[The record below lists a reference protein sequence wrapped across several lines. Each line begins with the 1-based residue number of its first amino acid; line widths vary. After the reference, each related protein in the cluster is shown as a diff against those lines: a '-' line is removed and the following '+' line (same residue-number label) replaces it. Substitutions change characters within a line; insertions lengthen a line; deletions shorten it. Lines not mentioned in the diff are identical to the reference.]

1 MDHEVIRLRGVRQHN
16 LKNLDLDIPLN
27 KLIALTGVSGSGK
40 SSLALHT
47 LYAEGQRRYVE
58 TFSPYA
64 RQFLER
70 MDPPEA
76 ALIEGIPPSIAIES
90 GTAVRSSRSTV
101 GTITEINDYLKLLF
115 ARLAVPHCPS
125 CQNPVTRDS
134 PETIYSKLG
143 DLAAEDRVLVCFP
156 FLTDREG
163 QWKTQLVSQG
173 FLRIFADGAV
183 LNIDDISGAESA
195 GLGGLELLVIVDR
208 LLWGKA
214 ARNRILDSITSAY
227 TMGRG
232 RLAVVVMPDRIR
244 RFSSEL
250 SCADCTNASP
260 IPPPNPNLFSFNSP
274 IGACPKCR
282 GFGRTIGVDID
293 LVIPDRGLT
302 IRKGAVKPFGTDREE
317 YFELLDF
324 CKKVKIPVDLPFG
337 DLDESARQSI
347 INGTK
352 SYYGIKGF
360 FEWLETKTYKMHV
373 RVYLSRYRAYV
384 ACDACAGSRF
394 QPSTLLYRLRGVNIA
409 QIASYSIEKLSRFF
423 GGQWPEISHDPA
435 ASVLISEIRSRVQFL
450 MAVGL
455 HYLSLDRQSR
465 TLSGGEVQRVH
476 LTRALGSALVNV
488 LYVLDEP
495 SVGLHARDQ
504 KRLMDQLNRLVTMG
518 NSVVMV
524 EHDQG
529 MIRFCDQV
537 IDMGPGGGEKGGE
550 VLFQGPP
557 GELGRC
563 VKSLTGAYLSG
574 RKSVLPHSMT
584 RRSPHPWKRLTV
596 MGARENNLKG
606 IDAAIPL
613 GLLVGVSGVSG
624 SGKST
629 LVEKTLHNGWLRKK
643 GRAAETPGL
652 HDEITGVESV
662 SEIVLV
668 DQQPVG
674 RTPRANLLTYT
685 RALDPLRKMFA
696 ATPEAI
702 AKGFSSRHFS
712 FNVPGG
718 RCETCN
724 GEGFERVEMQFL
736 ADVFVRCAQC
746 GGKRFKE
753 EVLDIKLRGISIGDM
768 LEMSAREILDRFPE
782 NRQLAGA
789 LEPVIEMGLDYI
801 RMGQPLSTL
810 SGGEAQRLKLI
821 RHLSGGQSDGAK
833 LFILDEP
840 TTGLHPDDISKLVR
854 VLGKLVEKGNTV
866 LVVEHNLDLL
876 AACDWIIDLGP
887 EGGEGGGR
895 IVCEGTPETVSRCA
909 HSITGHYLGKRL
921 AEAAIPAGPPYRP
934 PPQAAGLSWAAA
946 PRRDEGELSEA
957 AEPQVGFSGV
967 SAPLLRNLHVSRG
980 IEDREAVIAGDSKG
994 PSARAQAHEIVIR
1007 GAREHNLDI
1016 EEIRLPRRKMS
1027 VLTGLSGS
1035 GKSTLAFDVIF
1046 AEGQRR
1052 YLECLSS
1059 YVRQYFKIMEK
1070 PDVDQIVGLP
1080 PTIAIEQRTSRFGRR
1095 STVGTITETYHL
1107 LRLLY
1112 AKLGKQRCPGCGR
1125 NLETL
1130 SVDDILTRVRQE
1142 TGAAVGLSGAPGSGP
1157 TADILTRVRQETGAA
1172 EGLSAGSGPTAA
1184 PVRLLAPLVHGRK
1197 GIYRDLFA
1205 RLSRMGF
1212 EQARVDGKFVPL
1224 DPVPE
1229 LARRREHDIEVLMPG
1244 LDRSGIT
1251 PDQLLD
1257 SVRRGL
1263 AMGGGILYLDSGR
1276 GDTKVFSRHLYC
1288 PACDRGLAP
1297 LDPRLFSFNS
1307 RQGFCHACMG
1317 IGRIKRISSQR
1328 LRGAPDI
1335 SLKDGLLNF
1344 LRSSIWRGSK
1354 REAQRFERFWIS
1366 ELGVDPEKPAS
1377 SLDDSVWESIL
1388 RGKSGRFPGVLQ
1400 ILDAVSEEDEAWKW
1414 LQPMH
1419 DDLPCPE
1426 CGGSR
1431 LNPQARSVYFRDLNI
1446 GGMSAL
1452 RVSELAEIWKKFRFT
1467 GEEAPIAGPIA
1478 REITER
1484 LAFLQKVGLG
1494 YLSLDRSGDTLSG
1507 GETQRIRLAAQ
1518 LGSNLRGVCYILDEP
1533 TIGLHPADNR
1543 KLLESLQKLRDK
1555 GNSVVIVEHDP
1566 ETMKKADILFELGPG
1581 AGSSGG
1587 KLVAMGSFKQLAKK
1601 SGTLTGQWFGKALGE
1616 PWPVPARKKPGD
1628 LGWIE
1633 FRGARARNL
1642 KGIDVRIPLG
1652 LLVTVTG
1659 VSGAGKSTLVNEIVY
1674 RGIVEALGRRYGE
1687 GGSRGYD
1694 STGGCEKV
1702 HRVLE
1707 VDHNPIG
1714 RTPRSIPATYIGV
1727 WDEIRKIF
1735 ALLPEARA
1743 RGFRAGRFSFN
1754 VKGGRCEA
1762 CGGQGRSKVEMNFL
1776 PDVFVPCET
1785 CAGRRFNNETLDIR
1799 YRGQNIAD
1807 VLAMSVDEAA
1817 QLFSAIPRIS
1827 RQLKILG
1834 ELGLGYLKLG
1844 QPSPTLSGGEAQR
1857 IKLAGEL
1864 GNSRSHTLY
1873 ILDEPTTG
1881 LHRADIKRLVDVLA
1895 ALTGHGH
1902 TVLVIEHNTDFI
1914 WAGDYVID
1922 LGPGSGDEGGE
1933 IVAQGTPEEIIAA
1946 GKKSL
1951 TGQALLPYMNGT
1963 KR

>member
-1 MDHEVIRLRGVRQHN
+1 MEQEVIRLRGVRQHN

-47 LYAEGQRRYVE
+47 LYAEGQRRYIE

-76 ALIEGIPPSIAIES
+76 DLIEGIPPSIAIES

-125 CQNPVTRDS
+125 CRNPVTSDS
-134 PETIYSKLG
+134 PETIYSKLN
-143 DLAAEDRVLVCFP
+143 DLASEDRVLVCFP

-163 QWKTQLVSQG
+163 KWRAHLVSQG

-183 LNIDDISGAESA
+183 LDLDDLGGDQSA

-214 ARNRILDSITSAY
+214 TRNRISDSITTAY

-232 RLAVVVMPDRIR
+232 RMAVVVMPDRIR
-244 RFSSEL
+244 RFSSGL
-250 SCADCTNASP
+250 SCADCPDASP

-302 IRKGAVKPFGTDREE
+302 IRKGAVKPFGTEREE
-317 YFELLDF
+317 YFELLEF
-324 CKKVKIPVDLPFG
+324 CKKEKIPVDLPFG
-337 DLDESARQSI
+337 DLDESARQKI

-360 FEWLETKTYKMHV
+360 FEWLETKTYRMHV

-384 ACDACAGSRF
+384 ACDACGGSRF
-394 QPSTLLYRLRGVNIA
+394 QPATLLYRLGGASIA
-409 QIASYSIEKLSRFF
+409 EIASYSIEKLSRFF
-423 GGQWPEISHDPA
+423 GGEWPEISQDPA
-435 ASVLISEIRSRVQFL
+435 ASLLMSEIRSRVQFL

-524 EHDQG
+524 EHDSG
-529 MIRFCDQV
+529 MIRFCDEV

-557 GELGRC
+557 EELERS
-563 VKSLTGAYLSG
+563 VKSFTGAYLSG

-584 RRSPHPWKRLTV
+584 RRPPHPWKRITV

-629 LVEKTLHNGWLRKK
+629 LVEKTVYNGWLRKK

-652 HDEITGVESV
+652 HDQITGVESI
-662 SEIVLV
+662 SEIILV

-702 AKGFSSRHFS
+702 AKSFSTRHFS

-753 EVLDIKLRGISIGDM
+753 EVHDIKLRGISIGDM

-782 NRQLAGA
+782 NRQLADA
-789 LEPVIEMGLDYI
+789 LGPVIAMGLDYI
-801 RMGQPLSTL
+801 RLGQPLSTL

-821 RHLSGGQSDGAK
+821 RHLSGGQSGGAK

-840 TTGLHPDDISKLVR
+840 TTGLHPEDISKLIR

-887 EGGEGGGR
+887 EGGEKGGR
-895 IVCEGTPETVSRCA
+895 IVCEGTPETVSKCA
-909 HSITGHYLGKRL
+909 DSITGRYLGERL
-921 AEAAIPAGPPYRP
+921 AEAASPAGSPHRP
-934 PPQAAGLSWAAA
+934 PPKAAGLSLAAA
-946 PRRDEGELSEA
+946 PRRDEGELLEA
-957 AEPQVGFSGV
+957 AEPQVGFSGS
-967 SAPLLRNLHVSRG
+967 SASTLRNLHIPRG
-980 IEDREAVIAGDSKG
+980 VPDREAVIVRDSKN
-994 PSARAQAHEIVIR
+994 PAAPARSQEILIR

-1080 PTIAIEQRTSRFGRR
+1080 PTIAIEQRTSQFGRR

-1112 AKLGKQRCPGCGR
+1112 AKLGKQRCPQCGR

-1130 SVDDILTRVRQE
+1130 SIDDILSRVRHE
-1142 TGAAVGLSGAPGSGP
+1142 AGRGS
-1157 TADILTRVRQETGAA
+1157 ADG
-1172 EGLSAGSGPTAA
+1172 

-1212 EQARVDGKFVPL
+1212 KQARVDGEFVPL

-1229 LARRREHDIEVLMPG
+1229 LARRREHDIEALLPG
-1244 LDRSGIT
+1244 LDHSAIT
-1251 PDQLLD
+1251 PDELLD

-1276 GDTKVFSRHLYC
+1276 GETKVFSRHLYC

-1307 RQGFCHACMG
+1307 RQGFCRACMG
-1317 IGRIKRISSQR
+1317 IGRIKRISAQR
-1328 LRGAPDI
+1328 LLGAPDI
-1335 SLKDGLLNF
+1335 SLKDGLFNF

-1354 REAQRFERFWIS
+1354 REAERFERFWIR

-1377 SLDDSVWESIL
+1377 SMDDSAWESIL
-1388 RGKSGRFPGVLQ
+1388 HGKSAKFPGVLQ

-1426 CGGSR
+1426 CGGDR
-1431 LNPQARSVYFRDLNI
+1431 LNPQARSVYFRDLSI
-1446 GGMSAL
+1446 SGMSAL
-1452 RVSELAEIWKKFRFT
+1452 RVSELSELWKKFRFT
-1467 GEEAPIAGPIA
+1467 REEAPIAAPIS
-1478 REITER
+1478 REITDR

-1555 GNSVVIVEHDP
+1555 GNTVVIVEHDP
-1566 ETMKKADILFELGPG
+1566 ETMKKADILVELGPG
-1581 AGSSGG
+1581 AGSNGG
-1587 KLVAMGSFKQLAKK
+1587 KLVAQGSFNQLAKK
-1601 SGTLTGQWFGKALGE
+1601 SGTLTGQWFGKALGQ
-1616 PWPVPARKKPGD
+1616 PWSIPARKKAGG

-1674 RGIVEALGRRYGE
+1674 RGLAEALGRRYGE
-1687 GGSRGYD
+1687 GAGPDYD
-1694 STGGCEKV
+1694 SRAGCEKV
-1702 HRVLE
+1702 LRVLE

-1735 ALLPEARA
+1735 ALLPQARA
-1743 RGFRAGRFSFN
+1743 RGFGAGRFSFN

-1762 CGGQGRSKVEMNFL
+1762 CRGQGRNKVEMNFL

-1799 YRGQNIAD
+1799 YRDQNIAD
-1807 VLAMSVDEAA
+1807 VLAMSVDEAV
-1817 QLFSAIPRIS
+1817 QLFAAIPRIS

-1834 ELGLGYLKLG
+1834 DLGLGYLKLG

-1864 GNSRSHTLY
+1864 GNSRSPTLY

-1881 LHRADIKRLVDVLA
+1881 LHRADIKRLVDVLM

-1914 WAGDYVID
+1914 WASDYVID

-1946 GKKSL
+1946 GEKSL
-1951 TGQALLPYMNGT
+1951 TGQALLPYAN
-1963 KR
+1963 

>member
-1 MDHEVIRLRGVRQHN
+1 MEQEVIRLRGVRQHN

-27 KLIALTGVSGSGK
+27 ELIALTGVSGSGK

-47 LYAEGQRRYVE
+47 LYAEGQRRYIE

-76 ALIEGIPPSIAIES
+76 DLIEGIPPSIAIES

-125 CQNPVTRDS
+125 CHNPVTSDS
-134 PETIYSKLG
+134 PETIYGKLS
-143 DLAAEDRVLVCFP
+143 DLAPEDRVLVCFP

-163 QWKTQLVSQG
+163 QWRTQLVSQG

-183 LNIDDISGAESA
+183 LDLDDLAGSESA

-214 ARNRILDSITSAY
+214 ARNRILDSITTAY
-227 TMGRG
+227 TMGKG
-232 RLAVVVMPDRIR
+232 RLAVVVMPERIR
-244 RFSSEL
+244 RFSAEL
-250 SCADCTNASP
+250 SCADCTDASP
-260 IPPPNPNLFSFNSP
+260 IPAPNPNLFSFNSP

-293 LVIPDRGLT
+293 LVIPDRSLT
-302 IRKGAVKPFGTDREE
+302 IIKGAVKPFGTDRDE

-324 CKKVKIPVDLPFG
+324 CKKEKIPVDLPFG
-337 DLDESARQSI
+337 DLDESARQKI

-384 ACDACAGSRF
+384 TCDACGGSRF
-394 QPSTLLYRLRGVNIA
+394 QPATLLYRLRGASIA
-409 QIASYSIEKLSRFF
+409 EIASYSIERLSQFF
-423 GGQWPEISHDPA
+423 GGQWPGISHDPA
-435 ASVLISEIRSRVQFL
+435 ASLLISEIRSRIQFL

-476 LTRALGSALVNV
+476 LTRALGSSLVNV

-524 EHDQG
+524 EHDPG
-529 MIRFCDQV
+529 MIRFCDEV

-557 GELGRC
+557 GALGRSLE
-563 VKSLTGAYLSG
+563 SLTGAYLSG
-574 RKSVLPHSMT
+574 RKSVLPPSMN
-584 RRSPHPWKRLTV
+584 RRTPHKWKKITV
-596 MGARENNLKG
+596 RGARENNLKA
-606 IDAAIPL
+606 IDAAFPL

-629 LVEKTLHNGWLRKK
+629 LVEKTLYHGWLRKK
-643 GRAAETPGL
+643 GRATETPGL
-652 HDEITGVESV
+652 HDEMEGAENV
-662 SEIVLV
+662 SEIMLV

-685 RALDPLRKMFA
+685 GALDPLRKMLA
-696 ATPEAI
+696 ATPEAV
-702 AKGFSSRHFS
+702 AKGYSTRHFS

-753 EVLDIKLRGISIGDM
+753 EVLDIRLRGISIGDM
-768 LEMSAREILDRFPE
+768 LEMSARGILDRFPE
-782 NRQLAGA
+782 NRQLAEA
-789 LEPVIEMGLDYI
+789 LEPVIAMGLDYI

-821 RHLSGGQSDGAK
+821 RHLSGGQPGGAK

-840 TTGLHPDDISKLVR
+840 TTGLHPDDISKLIR
-854 VLGKLVEKGNTV
+854 VLHKLVEKGNTV
-866 LVVEHNLDLL
+866 LIVEHNLDIL

-887 EGGEGGGR
+887 EGGERGGE
-895 IVCEGTPETVSRCA
+895 IICEGAPETVSECA
-909 HSITGHYLGKRL
+909 QSITGRYLGERL
-921 AEAAIPAGPPYRP
+921 AEAKRFDRDQGEVLEAAESRIGFSAFGAATARNLPGPPALPRGAPDEAATSIADLKNSAIPA
-934 PPQAAGLSWAAA
+934 QS
-946 PRRDEGELSEA
+946 
-957 AEPQVGFSGV
+957 Q
-967 SAPLLRNLHVSRG
+967 
-980 IEDREAVIAGDSKG
+980 
-994 PSARAQAHEIVIR
+994 EILIR
-1007 GAREHNLDI
+1007 GAREHNLEL

-1035 GKSTLAFDVIF
+1035 GKSTLAFDVLF

-1052 YLECLSS
+1052 FLECLSS

-1070 PDVDQIVGLP
+1070 PDVDQIIGLP
-1080 PTIAIEQRTSRFGRR
+1080 PTIAIEQRTSQFGRR

-1112 AKLGKQRCPGCGR
+1112 AKLGKQRCPGCG
-1125 NLETL
+1125 NELETL
-1130 SVDDILTRVRQE
+1130 TIDDILSRVQQE
-1142 TGAAVGLSGAPGSGP
+1142 
-1157 TADILTRVRQETGAA
+1157 
-1172 EGLSAGSGPTAA
+1172 AGSGPL
-1184 PVRLLAPLVHGRK
+1184 RLLAPLVHGRK

-1205 RLSRMGF
+1205 RLRRLGF
-1212 EQARVDGKFVPL
+1212 KQARVDGKFVPL
-1224 DPVPE
+1224 DPIPE
-1229 LARRREHDIEVLMPG
+1229 LARRREHDIEALLPG
-1244 LDRSGIT
+1244 LERGGIAF
-1251 PDQLLD
+1251 DELLD
-1257 SVRRGL
+1257 SIRRGL
-1263 AMGGGILYLDSGR
+1263 AMGGGILHLESRKGE
-1276 GDTKVFSRHLYC
+1276 TKVFSQHLYC

-1307 RQGFCHACMG
+1307 RQGSCPACMG
-1317 IGRIKRISSQR
+1317 TGRVKRVSAQR
-1328 LRGAPDI
+1328 LRGAADV

-1344 LRSSIWRGSK
+1344 LKFAIWRNSK
-1354 REAQRFERFWIS
+1354 READKFRRLWMS

-1377 SLDDSVWESIL
+1377 SLDDSTWESIL
-1388 RGKSGRFPGVLQ
+1388 HGKKGKFPGILQ
-1400 ILDAVSEEDEAWKW
+1400 ILDAVTEEDESWKW
-1414 LQPMH
+1414 LQPIY

-1431 LNPQARSVYFRDLNI
+1431 LNEQARSVYFRGLTI
-1446 GGMSAL
+1446 AGMSAL
-1452 RVSELAEIWKKFRFT
+1452 RVSELLEMWKKFRFT
-1467 GEEAPIAGPIA
+1467 REEEPIAAPIS
-1478 REITER
+1478 REIKER
-1484 LAFLQKVGLG
+1484 LSFLGKVGLG

-1543 KLLESLQKLRDK
+1543 KLLESLEKLRDK

-1566 ETMKKADILFELGPG
+1566 ETMKKADILVELGPG
-1581 AGSSGG
+1581 AGSNGG
-1587 KLVAMGSFKQLAKK
+1587 KLVAMGSFSQLAKR
-1601 SGTLTGQWFGKALGE
+1601 SETLTGQWFGKALGE
-1616 PWPVPARKKPGD
+1616 LYSIPARKRAGEF
-1628 LGWIE
+1628 GWLE
-1633 FRGARARNL
+1633 FSGARARNL

-1674 RGIVEALGRRYGE
+1674 RGLGEALSRRYGE
-1687 GGSRGYD
+1687 GGARNYD
-1694 STGGCEKV
+1694 SMTGCEKLF
-1702 HRVLE
+1702 RVIE

-1714 RTPRSIPATYIGV
+1714 RTPRSIPGTYIGV
-1727 WDEIRKIF
+1727 WDEIRKLF
-1735 ALLPEARA
+1735 ALLPESRM
-1743 RGFRAGRFSFN
+1743 RGFGPGRFSFN

-1762 CGGQGRSKVEMNFL
+1762 CKGQGQSKVEMNFL
-1776 PDVFVPCET
+1776 PDVFVPCES
-1785 CAGRRFNNETLDIR
+1785 CAGRRFNAETLDIR
-1799 YRGQNIAD
+1799 YKGQNIAD
-1807 VLAMSVDEAA
+1807 VLAMPVDEAA
-1817 QLFSAIPRIS
+1817 RVFSAISRIS
-1827 RQLKILG
+1827 RQLRILG
-1834 ELGLGYLKLG
+1834 DLGLGYLKLG

-1864 GNSRSHTLY
+1864 GNSRSATLY

-1881 LHRADIKRLVDVLA
+1881 LHRADIKRLLDVLR
-1895 ALTGHGH
+1895 ALTDHGH

-1914 WAGDYVID
+1914 WASDYVID

-1933 IVAQGTPEEIIAA
+1933 IVAQGEPEDIIAA
-1946 GKKSL
+1946 AEKSL
-1951 TGQALLPYMNGT
+1951 TGQALLPYAN
-1963 KR
+1963 RVA

>member
-27 KLIALTGVSGSGK
+27 RLVGLTGVSGSGK

-47 LYAEGQRRYVE
+47 LYAEGQRRYIE

-70 MDPPEA
+70 MDPPDA
-76 ALIEGIPPSIAIES
+76 DLIEGIPPSIAIES

-115 ARLAVPHCPS
+115 AKYSIPHCQS
-125 CQNPVTRDS
+125 CGNPVTRDT
-134 PETIYSKLG
+134 PETIYMKLA
-143 DLAAEDRVLVCFP
+143 DLAPDDRVLICFP
-156 FLTDREG
+156 FRTDREG
-163 QWKTQLVSQG
+163 QWKHHLVSQG

-183 LNIDDISGAESA
+183 SELEDFSAAESA
-195 GLGGLELLVIVDR
+195 RRGGVELLVIVDR

-214 ARNRILDSITSAY
+214 ARNRVLDSINTAY
-227 TMGRG
+227 RMGVG
-232 RLAVVVMPDRIR
+232 RLAVVVMPGRIR

-250 SCADCTNASP
+250 SCADCPDSSA
-260 IPPPNPNLFSFNSP
+260 IAPPNPNLFSFNSP

-293 LVIPDRGLT
+293 LVVPDRGLT
-302 IRKGAVKPFGTDREE
+302 IENGAVKPFGVDREE

-324 CKKVKIPVDLPFG
+324 CKKEKIPLNVAFG
-337 DLDESARQSI
+337 DLEDSARQKI
-347 INGTK
+347 INGTR

-360 FEWLETKTYKMHV
+360 FQWLETKTYKMHV

-384 ACDACAGSRF
+384 SCDACGGTRF
-394 QPSTLLYRLRGVNIA
+394 QPSTLLYRLRGKNIGE
-409 QIASYSIEKLSRFF
+409 IASCSIERLNQFF
-423 GGQWPEISHDPA
+423 GGEWPEISQDPA
-435 ASVLISEIRSRVQFL
+435 ASLLMSEIRSRLQFL

-476 LTRALGSALVNV
+476 LTRALGSSLVNV

-504 KRLMDQLNRLVTMG
+504 KRLIDQLNRLVTTG
-518 NSVVMV
+518 NTVVMV
-524 EHDQG
+524 EHDPG
-529 MIRFCDQV
+529 MIRFCDEV
-537 IDMGPGGGEKGGE
+537 VDMGPGGGERGGE
-550 VLFQGPP
+550 VVFQGPP
-557 GELGRC
+557 EGLEHSEA
-563 VKSLTGAYLSG
+563 SLTGAYLYG
-574 RKSVLPHSMT
+574 RKSVLPDSIS
-584 RRSPHPWKRLTV
+584 RRTPHPWKKLTV

-606 IDAAIPL
+606 IDVTIPL
-613 GLLVGVSGVSG
+613 GLLVGISGVSG

-629 LVEKTLHNGWLRKK
+629 LVERTLYHGWLRKK
-643 GRAAETPGL
+643 GRAAEAPGA
-652 HDEITGVESV
+652 HDEIAGAEKI
-662 SEIVLV
+662 SEIILV

-685 RALDPLRKMFA
+685 HALDPLRKMLA
-696 ATPEAI
+696 ATPEAV
-702 AKGFSSRHFS
+702 ARGFSTRHFS

-736 ADVFVRCAQC
+736 ADVLVRCPQC

-782 NRQLAGA
+782 NRQLAET
-789 LEPVIEMGLDYI
+789 LQPVIAIGLDYI
-801 RMGQPLSTL
+801 RLGQPLSTL

-821 RHLSGGQSDGAK
+821 RYLHGGQPGGDK

-840 TTGLHPDDISKLVR
+840 TTGLHPDDISKLIG
-854 VLGKLVEKGNTV
+854 VLYKLVEKGHTV
-866 LVVEHNLDLL
+866 LTVEHNLDLL
-876 AACDWIIDLGP
+876 AACDWIVDLGP
-887 EGGEGGGR
+887 EGGENGGW
-895 IVCEGTPETVSRCA
+895 IVSEGAPEIISRCEN
-909 HSITGHYLGKRL
+909 SITGRYLGERL
-921 AEAAIPAGPPYRP
+921 AEAGGLCRAGERSEAVLSEPA
-934 PPQAAGLSWAAA
+934 L
-946 PRRDEGELSEA
+946 LEA
-957 AEPQVGFSGV
+957 AEPQVRFSGHNTDRGTLRQEAGTV
-967 SAPLLRNLHVSRG
+967 FSLPAAARLDSALP
-980 IEDREAVIAGDSKG
+980 
-994 PSARAQAHEIVIR
+994 AHEIVIR
-1007 GAREHNLDI
+1007 GAREHNLEV
-1016 EEIRLPRRKMS
+1016 EEIRLPLRKMS

-1035 GKSTLAFDVIF
+1035 GKSTLAFDVLF

-1070 PDVDQIVGLP
+1070 PDVDQILGLP
-1080 PTIAIEQRTSRFGRR
+1080 PTIAIEQRTSQFGRR

-1112 AKLGKQRCPGCGR
+1112 AKLGKQRCPGCGSD
-1125 NLETL
+1125 LETL
-1130 SVDDILTRVRQE
+1130 TIDDILSRIVQE
-1142 TGAAVGLSGAPGSGP
+1142 TFGAENSGKAGGPGRGATVG
-1157 TADILTRVRQETGAA
+1157 
-1172 EGLSAGSGPTAA
+1172 

-1197 GIYRDLFA
+1197 GIYRDLFM
-1205 RLSRMGF
+1205 RLGRMGF
-1212 EQARVDGKFVPL
+1212 NQARVDGKFVPL

-1229 LARRREHDIEVLMPG
+1229 LARRREHDIAALLPG
-1244 LDRSGIT
+1244 LDRGGIT
-1251 PDQLLD
+1251 SEVLLD
-1257 SVRRGL
+1257 SIRRGL
-1263 AMGGGILYLDSGR
+1263 AMGGGILYLASPSDEI
-1276 GDTKVFSRHLYC
+1276 KVFSRHLYC
-1288 PACDRGLAP
+1288 PECDRGFAP

-1307 RQGFCHACMG
+1307 RQGYCPACVG
-1317 IGRIKRISSQR
+1317 IGRVKRINPQR
-1328 LRGAPDI
+1328 LRGASGI
-1335 SLKDGLLNF
+1335 SLKDGLLDF
-1344 LRSSIWRGSK
+1344 LRSSIWHGSK
-1354 REAQRFERFWIS
+1354 READSYGRLLAG
-1366 ELGVDPEKPAS
+1366 ELGIDPGKPAS
-1377 SLDDSVWESIL
+1377 SISEAGWEAIL
-1388 RGKSGRFPGVLQ
+1388 HGKKGKFPGVLHL
-1400 ILDAVSEEDEAWKW
+1400 LDAVTEEDEAWKSI
-1414 LQPMH
+1414 QPLY
-1419 DDLPCPE
+1419 DDQPCPE

-1431 LNPQARSVYFRDLNI
+1431 LNEQARSVYFRGLTI
-1446 GGMSAL
+1446 AGMSAL
-1452 RVSELAEIWKKFRFT
+1452 TVSELRKMWKKYRFT
-1467 GEEAPIAGPIA
+1467 PEEAPITVPIA
-1478 REITER
+1478 REIESR
-1484 LAFLQKVGLG
+1484 LAFLGKVGLG

-1543 KLLESLQKLRDK
+1543 KLLKSLETLRDK

-1566 ETMKKADILFELGPG
+1566 ETMRKADLLVELGPE
-1581 AGSSGG
+1581 AGKKGG
-1587 KLVAMGSFKQLAKK
+1587 KLVAMGSFNSLVKRPA
-1601 SGTLTGQWFGKALGE
+1601 TLTGRWFGKALSELYSIPPRKVAGE
-1616 PWPVPARKKPGD
+1616 
-1628 LGWIE
+1628 LGWLE
-1633 FRGARARNL
+1633 FYGARARNL

-1674 RGIVEALGRRYGE
+1674 RGLGAALRRGFGE
-1687 GGSRGYD
+1687 GSSRDYD
-1694 STGGCEKV
+1694 SMAGSEKIQ
-1702 HRVLE
+1702 RVLE

-1727 WDEIRKIF
+1727 WDEIRKLF
-1735 ALLPEARA
+1735 ALLPDARA
-1743 RGFRAGRFSFN
+1743 SGFGPGRFSFN

-1762 CGGQGRSKVEMNFL
+1762 CKGQGQSKVEMNFL
-1776 PDVFVPCET
+1776 PDVFVPCES
-1785 CAGRRFNNETLDIR
+1785 CGGRRFNAGTLDIK
-1799 YRGQNIAD
+1799 YRGQSIAD
-1807 VLAMSVDEAA
+1807 ILAMSVDEAV
-1817 QLFSAIPRIS
+1817 QLFSEIPRIS
-1827 RQLKILG
+1827 KQLKILG
-1834 ELGLGYLKLG
+1834 DLGLGYLELG

-1864 GNSRSHTLY
+1864 GNSKSTTLY

-1881 LHRADIKRLVDVLA
+1881 LHRADIKRLVDVLR

-1922 LGPGSGDEGGE
+1922 LGPGSGEKGGE
-1933 IVAQGTPEEIIAA
+1933 IVAQGSPEEIVAT

-1951 TGQALLPYMNGT
+1951 TGQALMEQIRELRDLGIQ
-1963 KR
+1963 

>member
-1 MDHEVIRLRGVRQHN
+1 MEQEVIRLRGVRQHN
-16 LKNLDLDIPLN
+16 LKNVDLDIPLN

-76 ALIEGIPPSIAIES
+76 ALIENIPPSIAIES

-134 PETIYSKLG
+134 PETIYTKLS

-156 FLTDREG
+156 FHTDREG

-183 LNIDDISGAESA
+183 SDIDDVGGAQSA
-195 GLGGLELLVIVDR
+195 GLGGLEVLVIVDR

-214 ARNRILDSITSAY
+214 ARNRIFDSITTAY

-232 RLAVVVMPDRIR
+232 RLAVVAMPDRIR

-250 SCADCTNASP
+250 ACADCKDAST

-302 IRKGAVKPFGTDREE
+302 IRKGAVKPFGTEREE

-324 CKKVKIPVDLPFG
+324 CKKEKIPVDLPFG
-337 DLDESARQSI
+337 DLDESARQNI

-352 SYYGIKGF
+352 SYYGIRGF

-394 QPSTLLYRLRGVNIA
+394 QPSALLYRLRGASIA
-409 QIASYSIEKLSRFF
+409 EIASYSIEKLSLFF
-423 GGQWPEISHDPA
+423 GGQWPEISQDPA
-435 ASVLISEIRSRVQFL
+435 ALVLISEIRSRIQFL

-557 GELGRC
+557 GELGRS
-563 VKSLTGAYLSG
+563 VRSLTGAYLSG
-574 RKSVLPHSMT
+574 RKSVLPHSMA
-584 RRSPHPWKRLTV
+584 RRPPHPWKRITV

-606 IDAAIPL
+606 IDATIPL

-652 HDEITGVESV
+652 HDDITGVESV
-662 SEIVLV
+662 SEIVMV

-685 RALDPLRKMFA
+685 HALDPLRKMFA

-702 AKGFSSRHFS
+702 ARGFSARYFS
-712 FNVPGG
+712 FNMPGG

-753 EVLDIKLRGISIGDM
+753 QVLDIKLRGISIGDM
-768 LEMSAREILDRFPE
+768 LEMSAQEILDRFPE

-789 LEPVIEMGLDYI
+789 LEPVIAMGLDYI
-801 RMGQPLSTL
+801 CMGQPLSTL

-821 RHLSGGQSDGAK
+821 RHLSGGQSSGAK

-840 TTGLHPDDISKLVR
+840 TTGLHPDDISKLVH
-854 VLGKLVEKGNTV
+854 VLGKLVEQGNTV

-887 EGGEGGGR
+887 EGGERGGR
-895 IVCEGTPETVSRCA
+895 IVCEGTPETVSRCE
-909 HSITGHYLGKRL
+909 HSLTGPYLGKRL
-921 AEAAIPAGPPYRP
+921 AEAA
-934 PPQAAGLSWAAA
+934 GLNLAVA
-946 PRRDEGELSEA
+946 PGRDEGELSEA
-957 AEPQVGFSGV
+957 AEPQVEFSGV
-967 SAPLLRNLHVSRG
+967 SAPALRNIHVTRG
-980 IEDREAVIAGDSKG
+980 ARDREPVIAGDSNN
-994 PSARAQAHEIVIR
+994 PFSRAQSREIVIR

-1016 EEIRLPRRKMS
+1016 EEIRLPRRKIS

-1130 SVDDILTRVRQE
+1130 TVNDILSR
-1142 TGAAVGLSGAPGSGP
+1142 
-1157 TADILTRVRQETGAA
+1157 ILQETGAA
-1172 EGLSAGSGPTAA
+1172 EGLSGA
-1184 PVRLLAPLVHGRK
+1184 PVKLLAPLVHGRK
-1197 GIYRDLFA
+1197 GIYRDLFT

-1212 EQARVDGKFVPL
+1212 EQARVNGKFVLL

-1251 PDQLLD
+1251 LDQLLD
-1257 SVRRGL
+1257 AVRRGL

-1307 RQGFCHACMG
+1307 RQGFCPACMG

-1344 LRSSIWRGSK
+1344 LRSSIWRSSK
-1354 REAQRFERFWIS
+1354 REAQRFERLWIS
-1366 ELGVDPEKPAS
+1366 ELGVDPQKPAS

-1388 RGKSGRFPGVLQ
+1388 HGKSGRFQGLLQ
-1400 ILDAVSEEDEAWKW
+1400 ILEAVSEEDEAWKW

-1426 CGGSR
+1426 CGGGR

-1446 GGMSAL
+1446 VGMSAL
-1452 RVSELAEIWKKFRFT
+1452 RVSELAGIWKKFRFT
-1467 GEEAPIAGPIA
+1467 VEEAPIAGPIA

-1484 LAFLQKVGLG
+1484 LAFLRKVGLG

-1566 ETMKKADILFELGPG
+1566 ETMKKADILVELGPG
-1581 AGSSGG
+1581 AGSNGG
-1587 KLVAMGSFKQLAKK
+1587 KLVAMGSFNQLAKK
-1601 SGTLTGQWFGKALGE
+1601 SGTLTGQWFGKVLGE
-1616 PWPVPARKKPGD
+1616 PWPVYARKKPGN

-1674 RGIVEALGRRYGE
+1674 RGLVEALGRRYGE
-1687 GGSRGYD
+1687 GGNRGYD

-1743 RGFRAGRFSFN
+1743 RGFGAGRFSFN

-1776 PDVFVPCET
+1776 PDVFVPCES

-1807 VLAMSVDEAA
+1807 VLAMSVEEAA

-1834 ELGLGYLKLG
+1834 DLGLGYLKLG

-1864 GNSRSHTLY
+1864 GNGKSHTLY

-1881 LHRADIKRLVDVLA
+1881 LHRADIKRLVDVLV

-1946 GKKSL
+1946 CKKSL
-1951 TGQALLPYMNGT
+1951 TGQALLPYLKAE
-1963 KR
+1963 KRLTSDYCKPSTGQSRINRVTLE

>member
-1 MDHEVIRLRGVRQHN
+1 
-16 LKNLDLDIPLN
+16 NLDLDIPLN

-156 FLTDREG
+156 LLTDREG

>member
-1 MDHEVIRLRGVRQHN
+1 LEKEVIRLRGVRQHN

-76 ALIEGIPPSIAIES
+76 RLIEGIPPSIAIES

-134 PETIYSKLG
+134 PETIYNKLG

-156 FLTDREG
+156 FRTDREG

-173 FLRIFADGAV
+173 FLRIVADGAV
-183 LNIDDISGAESA
+183 LDLDDLSRADSA

-214 ARNRILDSITSAY
+214 ARKRILDSITTAY
-227 TMGRG
+227 TMGKG
-232 RLAVVVMPDRIR
+232 RLAVVVMPGRIR
-244 RFSSEL
+244 KFSSEL
-250 SCADCTNASP
+250 SCADCTDASP

-293 LVIPDRGLT
+293 LVIPDRSLS
-302 IRKGAVKPFGTDREE
+302 IKKGAVKPFGTDRDE

-324 CKKVKIPVDLPFG
+324 CKKEKIPVDLPFG
-337 DLDESARQSI
+337 DLDESARQNI

-384 ACDACAGSRF
+384 SCDACGGSRF
-394 QPSTLLYRLRGVNIA
+394 QPSALLYRLRGASIA
-409 QIASYSIEKLSRFF
+409 EIASYSIEELSRFF
-423 GGQWPEISHDPA
+423 GAQWSEISQDPA
-435 ASVLISEIRSRVQFL
+435 ALLLVSEIRSRVQFL

-557 GELGRC
+557 AELGRS

-584 RRSPHPWKRLTV
+584 RRQPHPWKRITV
-596 MGARENNLKG
+596 RGARENNLKG
-606 IDAAIPL
+606 IDATIPL

-629 LVEKTLHNGWLRKK
+629 LVEKTLHKGWLRKK

-652 HDEITGVESV
+652 HDEITGAESI

-685 RALDPLRKMFA
+685 KALDPLRKMFA
-696 ATPEAI
+696 AVPEAI
-702 AKGFSSRHFS
+702 AKGFSARHFS

-736 ADVFVRCAQC
+736 ADVFVRCVQC

-753 EVLDIKLRGISIGDM
+753 EVLDIKLRGISIGDV

-782 NRQLAGA
+782 NRQLAA
-789 LEPVIEMGLDYI
+789 SLEPVIAMGLDYI
-801 RMGQPLSTL
+801 CMGQPLSTL

-821 RHLSGGQSDGAK
+821 RHLSGGQPDGSK

-840 TTGLHPDDISKLVR
+840 TTGLHPEDISKLIH
-854 VLGKLVEKGNTV
+854 VLGKLVEKGNTA

-887 EGGEGGGR
+887 EGGQRGGR

-909 HSITGHYLGKRL
+909 HSITGLYLGERL
-921 AEAAIPAGPPYRP
+921 AGVDIPAGPHRQTPK
-934 PPQAAGLSWAAA
+934 AVGLSLAAVH
-946 PRRDEGELSEA
+946 RRDEGELSEA
-957 AEPQVGFSGV
+957 AEPQVGFSSFSV
-967 SAPLLRNLHVSRG
+967 PALRNPHG
-980 IEDREAVIAGDSKG
+980 AQPAPDQEAAIAGDSKN
-994 PSARAQAHEIVIR
+994 PSAHAQSHEIIIR
-1007 GAREHNLDI
+1007 GAREHNLSI

-1112 AKLGKQRCPGCGR
+1112 AKLGKQHCPGCGR

-1130 SVDDILTRVRQE
+1130 TVDDILSRVRQE
-1142 TGAAVGLSGAPGSGP
+1142 
-1157 TADILTRVRQETGAA
+1157 
-1172 EGLSAGSGPTAA
+1172 AGSG
-1184 PVRLLAPLVHGRK
+1184 PVRLLAPLIHGRK
-1197 GIYRDLFA
+1197 GIYRDLFT

-1212 EQARVDGKFVPL
+1212 EQARVDGEFVSL
-1224 DPVPE
+1224 EPVPE
-1229 LARRREHDIEVLMPG
+1229 LARRREHDIEVLLPG
-1244 LDRSGIT
+1244 LDNSGIT
-1251 PDQLLD
+1251 LDKLLD

-1263 AMGGGILYLDSGR
+1263 ALGGGILYLDSGR
-1276 GDTKVFSRHLYC
+1276 GKTKVFSRHLYC

-1307 RQGFCHACMG
+1307 RQGFCPACKG
-1317 IGRIKRISSQR
+1317 IGTIKRISVQR

-1335 SLKDGLLNF
+1335 ALKDGLLNF

-1366 ELGVDPEKPAS
+1366 ELGVDPEKSAS
-1377 SLDDSVWESIL
+1377 SLDDSAWETIL
-1388 RGKSGRFPGVLQ
+1388 HGRSGRFPGVLQ
-1400 ILDAVSEEDEAWKW
+1400 ILEAVSEEDEAWKW
-1414 LQPMH
+1414 IQPMH
-1419 DDLPCPE
+1419 DDLPCAE
-1426 CGGSR
+1426 CGGAR

-1446 GGMSAL
+1446 GAMSAL
-1452 RVSELAEIWKKFRFT
+1452 RVSELGEIWKKFRFA
-1467 GEEAPIAGPIA
+1467 GKEVPIAGPIA
-1478 REITER
+1478 REISER
-1484 LAFLQKVGLG
+1484 LAFLKKVGLG

-1533 TIGLHPADNR
+1533 TIGLHPADNQ

-1566 ETMKKADILFELGPG
+1566 ETMKKADILVELGPG
-1581 AGSSGG
+1581 AGSNGG
-1587 KLVAMGSFKQLAKK
+1587 KLVAQGSFNQLAQK
-1601 SGTLTGQWFGKALGE
+1601 SGTLTGQWFAKAFGE
-1616 PWPVPARKKPGD
+1616 PWPRPARKIAGD
-1628 LGWIE
+1628 FGWIE
-1633 FRGARARNL
+1633 FKGARARNL

-1659 VSGAGKSTLVNEIVY
+1659 VSGAGKSTLVNQIVY
-1674 RGIVEALGRRYGE
+1674 RGLVEALGRRYGE

-1694 STGGCEKV
+1694 SAAGCEKV
-1702 HRVLE
+1702 LRVLE

-1727 WDEIRKIF
+1727 WDQIRKIF

-1762 CGGQGRSKVEMNFL
+1762 CGGQGRTKVEMNFL

-1785 CAGRRFNNETLDIR
+1785 CAGRRFNDETLDIT

-1807 VLAMSVDEAA
+1807 VLAMPVDEAA

-1827 RQLKILG
+1827 KQLKILG
-1834 ELGLGYLKLG
+1834 DLGLGYLKLG

-1881 LHRADIKRLVDVLA
+1881 LHRADIKRLVDVLV

-1951 TGQALLPYMNGT
+1951 TGQALLPYMNGA
-1963 KR
+1963 KRWFR

>member
-1 MDHEVIRLRGVRQHN
+1 LDHEVIRLRGVRQHN

-76 ALIEGIPPSIAIES
+76 GLIEGIPPSIAIES

-173 FLRIFADGAV
+173 FLRIFADGTV
-183 LNIDDISGAESA
+183 LDIDDVSGAESA

-250 SCADCTNASP
+250 SCADCTDASP

-324 CKKVKIPVDLPFG
+324 CKKEKIPVDLPFG
-337 DLDESARQSI
+337 DLDESARQNI

-394 QPSTLLYRLRGVNIA
+394 QPSTLLYRLRGANIA

-423 GGQWPEISHDPA
+423 GGQWPEISQDPA
-435 ASVLISEIRSRVQFL
+435 ASVLISEIRSRIQFL

-504 KRLMDQLNRLVTMG
+504 KRLIDQLNRLVTMG

-557 GELGRC
+557 GELGRS

-584 RRSPHPWKRLTV
+584 RRSPHPWKRITV

-662 SEIVLV
+662 REIVLV
-668 DQQPVG
+668 GQQPVG

-702 AKGFSSRHFS
+702 AKGFSARHFS

-746 GGKRFKE
+746 GGKRFKDQ
-753 EVLDIKLRGISIGDM
+753 VLDIKLRGISIGDM

-854 VLGKLVEKGNTV
+854 VLDKLVEKGNTV

-909 HSITGHYLGKRL
+909 HSITGPYLGKRL
-921 AEAAIPAGPPYRP
+921 AEAKRFYG
-934 PPQAAGLSWAAA
+934 
-946 PRRDEGELSEA
+946 DEGELSEA

-967 SAPLLRNLHVSRG
+967 SAPSLRNLHVPRG
-980 IEDREAVIAGDSKG
+980 VQDREAVIAGDSNN
-994 PSARAQAHEIVIR
+994 PSVRAQSHEIVIR
-1007 GAREHNLDI
+1007 GAREHNLAI
-1016 EEIRLPRRKMS
+1016 EEIRLPRRKIS

-1130 SVDDILTRVRQE
+1130 TVDDILTRVRQE
-1142 TGAAVGLSGAPGSGP
+1142 TGDFAAAEACPGRRSGGLSGAP
-1157 TADILTRVRQETGAA
+1157 
-1172 EGLSAGSGPTAA
+1172 GSGPTAA

-1244 LDRSGIT
+1244 LDHSGIT
-1251 PDQLLD
+1251 LDQLLD

-1388 RGKSGRFPGVLQ
+1388 RGKNGRFPGVLQ

-1426 CGGSR
+1426 CGGGR

-1467 GEEAPIAGPIA
+1467 REEAPIAGPIA

-1566 ETMKKADILFELGPG
+1566 ETMKKADILVELGPG

-1587 KLVAMGSFKQLAKK
+1587 KLVAQGSFNQLAKK

-1694 STGGCEKV
+1694 STEGCEKV